1 MKKFLGFYVSLV
13 LGLFSVSC
21 SKPKCPTYMTPQEF
35 AKFEAERIQKGTR
48 LKRDKHGRIKKA
60 KKRADKFIY

>member
-1 MKKFLGFYVSLV
+1 MKKFSWIVFCYCLLT
-13 LGLFSVSC
+13 C

-48 LKRDKHGRIKKA
+48 LKRDKHGHIKKA
-60 KKRADKFIY
+60 RKRADKFIY